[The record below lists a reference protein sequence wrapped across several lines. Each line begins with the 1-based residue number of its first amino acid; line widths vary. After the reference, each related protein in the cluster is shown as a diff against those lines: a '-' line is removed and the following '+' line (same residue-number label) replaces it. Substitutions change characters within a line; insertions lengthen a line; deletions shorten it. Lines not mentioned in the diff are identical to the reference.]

1 MPADLL
7 AVGVITSPYGIHGEV
22 KGKSFSGEPGH
33 FATLTEAL
41 FRKGAREKR
50 LRIESARPHPQGVIL
65 KIAGVSTPE
74 EARKLVGFEI
84 WVPRSQ
90 AAQLAEG
97 EYYAADLCECRIW
110 FGDELI
116 GQGALRVGRRICPA
130 PGSGANASGKVFLV
144 PFTDHFVGD
153 VDVPAGRISLKK
165 DEIVR

>member
-33 FATLTEAL
+33 FAALTEAL

-90 AAQLAEG
+90 AAQRAEG

-116 GQGALRVGRRICPA
+116 GRVLSVWDG
-130 PGSGANASGKVFLV
+130 GSAQLLEVENASGKVFLV

-153 VDVPAGRISLKK
+153 VDVPAGRISLRM